1 MPVNTQSDDDG
12 TPAIAVFDGR
22 FSAPEFQTAITRLAA
37 SGIPATGLLA
47 DFSSAEIDIP
57 AAEFMQMVD
66 NWLQVLGPTVRTA
79 LVFQQP
85 RQKDQA
91 MLFETKAFLAGA
103 RLRVFEQQNGARSW
117 LASWT
122 GPRR

>member
-1 MPVNTQSDDDG
+1 MPVNTQLDDDG
-12 TPAIAVFDGR
+12 APAVAVFNGR
-22 FSAPEFQTAITRLAA
+22 FSVPEFQAAIARLAA
-37 SGIPATGLLA
+37 SGTPDAGLLA
-47 DFSSAEIDIP
+47 DFSSADIDIP

-66 NWLQVLGPTVRTA
+66 SWLSLLGPAVRTA
-79 LVFQQP
+79 LVFEQP